1 MSPNTSLTTATT
13 TNHQPISKGAAGM
26 LIKRIFLTL
35 LITGVITTSATVTLS
50 AGRKSW
56 PKGATV
62 NNLALA
68 YGAWQQVK
76 GTESVVN
83 NGNGT
88 TSGTI
93 TQGGKLNGTTQTV
106 FTSDFTPTPDPNT
119 FSFTDDLTLTT
130 DKGVL
135 RTHNVTLFDAAN
147 GVFSAIARID
157 PNGSTGDFAGAT
169 GVLYINGKTTDGG
182 ATFQAEI
189 TGEICF
195 AN

>member
-1 MSPNTSLTTATT
+1 MNFKNRVLPTFALVALSIGLFSSSRSVLAVSDC
-13 TNHQPISKGAAGM
+13 QKAKG
-26 LIKRIFLTL
+26 
-35 LITGVITTSATVTLS
+35 S
-50 AGRKSW
+50 
-56 PKGATV
+56 
-62 NNLALA
+62 
-68 YGAWQQVK
+68 
-76 GTESVVN
+76 ESVVN

-93 TQGGKLNGTTQTV
+93 TQGGKLNGTTRTV
-106 FTSDFTPTPDPNT
+106 FTSGFTPTTEPNT

-130 DKGVL
+130 NEGVL

-157 PNGSTGDFAGAT
+157 PNASTGDFAGAV

-182 ATFQAEI
+182 ATFQGEI